1 VICEST
7 RSTRELTFSVVGA
20 TITLGNIDQ
29 VVNILGLGEIVKF
42 GDGQSV
48 ELTVAHIAAIVAGH
62 MTI

>member
-1 VICEST
+1 
-7 RSTRELTFSVVGA
+7 LTFSVVGA